1 MTKIEIACVVIGLVL
16 MTCSSVKLPTEA
28 KDSFFW
34 SAVLLNAVRFI
45 ISGAMVLL
53 PLYFNFWR

>member
-1 MTKIEIACVVIGLVL
+1 MTRIEIACVVIGFVL

-28 KDSFFW
+28 NSSFFW
-34 SAVLLNAVRFI
+34 STILLNTVRFI

-53 PLYFNFWR
+53 SLYFNFWR

>member
-16 MTCSSVKLPTEA
+16 MACSSLKLPTEA
-28 KDSFFW
+28 KGSFFW
-34 SAVLLNAVRFI
+34 SVILLNIVRFI
-45 ISGAMVLL
+45 ILGAMVLL